1 MLVLC
6 WMISSVSR
14 KQWLKAYEKPSK
26 WLYNRRTIACAYV
39 RTINPT
45 VYAVYWTVIMQQW
58 IWKNIVV
65 VLTPLIRCVSGKFSV
80 SSSKVR
86 TGDKRYPI
94 DDHGANYEN
103 QWDGNKELNAIN
115 PCNADAL
122 LYQCSTGWITLSS
135 VSLCAYHISVCIQSR
150 LYRCSP
156 VSSVC
161 TVNGKQVGV
170 YSTRWNQH
178 EMIVDT

>member
-1 MLVLC
+1 
-6 WMISSVSR
+6 MISHRIVCMC
-14 KQWLKAYEKPSK
+14 
-26 WLYNRRTIACAYV
+26 CASLHHF
-39 RTINPT
+39 
-45 VYAVYWTVIMQQW
+45 
-58 IWKNIVV
+58 IVV
-65 VLTPLIRCVSGKFSV
+65 WLSAVCVC
-80 SSSKVR
+80 
-86 TGDKRYPI
+86 
-94 DDHGANYEN
+94 DDVEGCMKCVCVNRGEIER
-103 QWDGNKELNAIN
+103 GNKELNAIN

-178 EMIVDT
+178 EMIVDTLQTSTTRVVEMPSMIKCIALHDQSITFPDAYMQASMYRCDQQT